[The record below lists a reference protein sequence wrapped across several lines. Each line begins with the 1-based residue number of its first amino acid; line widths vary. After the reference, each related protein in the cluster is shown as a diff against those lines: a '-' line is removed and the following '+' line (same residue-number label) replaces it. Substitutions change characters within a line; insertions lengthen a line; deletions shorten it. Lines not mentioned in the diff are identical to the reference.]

1 VDLTRLLHPRTV
13 AVVGATDHGDKY
25 GSQTLVNLRTAG
37 FGGEVWGVNPNRESA
52 HGFPCVPTLADL
64 PSAPDAVVIATP
76 APTVPGLIDE
86 AGAMGCGGAVVF
98 AAGFR
103 EGGSR
108 SASVEAAASTA
119 VPSAAASSAATLA
132 APPAGATLE
141 AELRAAAL
149 RHAFPVCGPNCD
161 GLVALHS
168 RAALWGDALKPVE
181 PGHVGLISQSGNLVV
196 NALATRRGLRLHT
209 AISSGNETVVSTAD
223 WLAHLATEPEVR
235 SVALLVEDAGDGA
248 ALCEA
253 LAACADAGTGVA
265 VLKVGASAVGAAAAA
280 AHTGALAGDQ
290 RVFRALARE
299 AGAAWANDVHDLL
312 ELAKALAVRG
322 ARPRGR
328 GLGILTCSGGD
339 SGLGADEAER
349 LGIELPAFAPATS
362 AALEERLPP
371 TATIAN
377 PLDYTAVIWG
387 DRDWERDVVALVG
400 EDPRVDQVLVFYD
413 HPPGL
418 DGALGE
424 SWQAVE
430 DGIVD
435 GAHAS
440 PVPVMVA
447 ATLPELLDDAAAARF
462 ADAGVP
468 AVAGLRTG
476 LACAAALQAPPPDA
490 ARLRTMA
497 TAAAPT
503 APPSGGR
510 WLAEHEAKEILRAAA
525 VPVVE
530 GRVAMGEEEAVD
542 ALGELGGLVA
552 VKASHPDIRHKAAVG
567 AVRINLAAEPAVRT
581 AFRDFSPRG
590 AVLVERMAL
599 PGAELIVSVRW
610 DAVVPALVIGLGGG
624 YAEVLDD
631 VAIVPLPA
639 DPARV
644 ERAIRQL
651 KGAALLGQADL
662 PAAARLATRVTELH
676 GLELIECN
684 PVLVHNEG
692 AVVVDAIAK
701 EISP

>member
-1 VDLTRLLHPRTV
+1 MDLSRLLHPRTV
-13 AVVGATDHGDKY
+13 AVVGATDHRDKY
-25 GSQTLVNLRTAG
+25 GSQTLLNLRTAG

-52 HGFPCVPTLADL
+52 HGFPCFPSLADL

-76 APTVPGLIDE
+76 APTVPGLVEE
-86 AGAMGCGGAVVF
+86 AGVMGCGGAVVF

-103 EGGSR
+103 EGAR
-108 SASVEAAASTA
+108 VSAPVAA
-119 VPSAAASSAATLA
+119 PSAVATL

-141 AELRAAAL
+141 AELRAAAV
-149 RHAFPVCGPNCD
+149 RHSLPVCGPNCD

-168 RAALWGDALKPVE
+168 RAALWGDALQPVE

-209 AISSGNETVVSTAD
+209 AISSGNETVVSTAA
-223 WLAHLATEPEVR
+223 WLAQLATEPELR

-253 LAACADAGTGVA
+253 LAACADAGIGVA

-299 AGAAWANDVHDLL
+299 AGAAWADDVHDLL

-349 LGIELPAFAPATS
+349 LGLELPAFAPATA
-362 AALEERLPP
+362 AALEERLPA

-400 EDPRVDQVLVFYD
+400 DDPNVNHVLVFYD

-430 DGIVD
+430 DGIAD
-435 GAHAS
+435 GAAAS

-447 ATLPELLDDAAAARF
+447 ATLPELLDDAAAVRF
-462 ADAGVP
+462 AEAGVP

-490 ARLRTMA
+490 ARLRAM
-497 TAAAPT
+497 AAA
-503 APPSGGR
+503 ANSQPPSGGLTPSG
-510 WLAEHEAKEILRAAA
+510 WLAEHEVKDLLRPT

-530 GRVAMGEEEAVD
+530 GRVVIEEDDAVD

-552 VKASHPDIRHKAAVG
+552 IKASHPEIRHKAAVG
-567 AVRINLAAEPAVRT
+567 AVRINLAAEPAVRA

-590 AVLVERMAL
+590 AVLVERMAR

-644 ERAIRQL
+644 EHAIRQL
-651 KGAALLGQADL
+651 KGAALLGTADL
-662 PAAARLATRVTELH
+662 PAAARLASSLTELH

-692 AVVVDAIAK
+692 AVVVDAIAVAK
-701 EISP
+701 ENATP